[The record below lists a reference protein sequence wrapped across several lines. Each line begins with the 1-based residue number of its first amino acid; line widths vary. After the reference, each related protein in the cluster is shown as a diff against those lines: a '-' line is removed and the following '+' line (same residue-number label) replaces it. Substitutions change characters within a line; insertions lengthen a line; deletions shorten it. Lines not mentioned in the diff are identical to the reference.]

1 MKPRFFETPAKFRD
15 WLEKNHDKEDALL
28 VGFYKRDSGRPSITW
43 PESVDA
49 ALCFGWIDGVRK
61 NIDEVSYTIRFS
73 RRRPRSIWSA
83 INIAKVKELIK
94 QGLMHPAGLAAWE
107 KRDEKK
113 SAIYSYER
121 ATSSFSAAFEKRFR
135 ANKAAWKFFSE
146 QPPGYRKQMTY
157 YVVSAKKEETRAKRL
172 EKLIDASAKRKRL
185 Y

>member
-1 MKPRFFETPAKFRD
+1 MKPCFFPTAEHFRE
-15 WLEKNHDKEDALL
+15 WLKRNHDKEDVLL
-28 VGFYKRDSGRPSITW
+28 VGFYKRDSGHPSMTW
-43 PESVDA
+43 SESVDQ

-61 NIDEVSYTIRFS
+61 GVDEISYTIRFS

-94 QGLMHPAGLAAWE
+94 NGLMHSSGMAAWE

-113 SAIYSYER
+113 SVIYSYER
-121 ATSSFSAAFEKRFR
+121 AAASFSPADEKRFR

-146 QPPGYRKQMTY
+146 QPPGHRKQMTY
-157 YVVSAKKEETRAKRL
+157 YVVSAKKEETRQKRL
-172 EKLIDASAKRKRL
+172 KKLIDASAKKKRL

>member
-1 MKPRFFETPAKFRD
+1 MKPCFFPTSEHFRE
-15 WLEKNHDKEDALL
+15 WLKRNHDKEDVLL
-28 VGFYKRDSGRPSITW
+28 VGFYKRQSGRPSMTW
-43 PESVDA
+43 SESVDA

-61 NIDEVSYTIRFS
+61 GVDDLSYTIRFS

-94 QGLMHPAGLAAWE
+94 QGLMHPAGLASWE

-121 ATSSFSAAFEKRFR
+121 ATASFSAADEKRFR
-135 ANKAAWKFFSE
+135 ANKAAWTFFSE

-157 YVVSAKKEETRAKRL
+157 RVVSAKKEETRQKRL
-172 EKLIDASAKRKRL
+172 KKLIDASAKKKRL
-185 Y
+185 